1 MPIIKNN
8 LYHALTTETIT
19 KPVSA
24 VKLQLDVLDGCKH
37 VCPGC
42 FVHRRGNSSDEQQFK
57 DAIKLVDDIASR
69 GILIDEIIIG
79 PTDFLSSE
87 NFYDVMPHL
96 VDMINE
102 HSPILAFITT
112 LIDDELDR
120 WVKWLSDNI
129 NLNTEIE
136 IGIAID
142 PFKFRNQK
150 DYINNIKRKLNYISD
165 NVEHDVVYTFLLNIK
180 DYGLDYLQLHTDA
193 VKEFE
198 TTIDFIPS
206 VSRSHKP
213 NIILTTIDKFNEY
226 FNVLSVGDKINN
238 IMIDHS
244 HAGMNYTVLN
254 YKKGN
259 WWISPF
265 LYENMVVEDDIFK
278 IEKFEDIQPIVES
291 QLDRVKGTECETCP
305 MLFSCYNRKII
316 LLRDYLGV
324 DRCIAPKENM
334 INNMHTYDGP
344 AQEMYDWSEY
354 SPEADRNGYRKK
366 FTLTE
371 DTDEEELNKIK
382 GIFFT
387 TSVL

>member
-37 VCPGC
+37 QCPGC
-42 FVHRRGNSSDEQQFK
+42 FVHRRGNASKENQLK
-57 DAIKLVDDIASR
+57 DCISFINDIHSR

-87 NFYDVMPHL
+87 NFYEVMPHL

-112 LIDDELDR
+112 LIDDNVDR
-120 WVKWLSDNI
+120 WVEWLRDSI

-142 PFKFRNQK
+142 PAKFHHIN
-150 DYINNIKRKLNYISD
+150 YLENINNKLKYIDSKVD
-165 NVEHDVVYTFLLNIK
+165 HDVTFTFLVNIK
-180 DYGLDYLQLHTDA
+180 DYGLDYDKLHEDI
-193 VKEFE
+193 VDKFK
-198 TTIDFIPS
+198 TTFDLIPS

-213 NIILTTIDKFNEY
+213 NIILAAIDKFNDY
-226 FNVLSVGDKINN
+226 FNALPKDTKLNN
-238 IMIDHS
+238 IMVDHS
-244 HAGMNYTVLN
+244 HAGMNYNVLN
-254 YKKGN
+254 YKTGE

-265 LYENMVVEDDIFK
+265 LYENMAIYDDMVK
-278 IEKFEDIQPIVES
+278 IESFDDVQPLLES
-291 QLDRVKGTECETCP
+291 QIERAKGTECESCP
-305 MLFSCYNRKII
+305 FFFSCYNRKII

-324 DRCIAPKENM
+324 DRCIAPKDNM
-334 INNMHTYDGP
+334 IKHMHNYDAP
-344 AQEMYDWSEY
+344 AQKMYDWSGYTVEK
-354 SPEADRNGYRKK
+354 DKNGYRKK
-366 FTLTE
+366 FTADTE
-371 DTDEEELNKIK
+371 EDLNKIK
-382 GIFFT
+382 KI
-387 TSVL
+387 SYI

>member
-37 VCPGC
+37 KCPGC
-42 FVHRRGNSSDEQQFK
+42 FVHRRGNSSDEEQFK
-57 DAIKLVDDIASR
+57 DAIKFVDDIASR

-87 NFYDVMPHL
+87 NFYEVMPHL

-112 LIDDELDR
+112 LIDDQLEP
-120 WVKWLSDNI
+120 WVKWLGESI

-142 PFKFRNQK
+142 PYKFQNQ
-150 DYINNIKRKLNYISD
+150 INYVENIKRKLNYISD

-180 DYGLDYLQLHTDA
+180 DYGLDYLELHEQA
-193 VKEFE
+193 VKEFT

-206 VSRSHKP
+206 VSRSAKP
-213 NIILTTIDKFNEY
+213 NITLATVDKFNEY
-226 FNVLSVGDKINN
+226 FNILAVGDKINN
-238 IMIDHS
+238 IMVDHS

-254 YKKGN
+254 YKKGT
-259 WWISPF
+259 WWLSPF
-265 LYENMVVEDDIFK
+265 LYENMVVENDIFK
-278 IEKFEDIQPIVES
+278 IETFDDVAPVMES
-291 QLDRVKGTECETCP
+291 QLERAKGTECETCP

-334 INNMHTYDGP
+334 INNMYNYDGP
-344 AQEMYDWSEY
+344 AQEMYDWSGY
-354 SPEADRNGYRKK
+354 TPEADKNGYRKK
-366 FTLTE
+366 FTLTD
-371 DTDEEELNKIK
+371 DTNNEELERIK
-382 GIFFT
+382 GIFYT
-387 TSVL
+387 